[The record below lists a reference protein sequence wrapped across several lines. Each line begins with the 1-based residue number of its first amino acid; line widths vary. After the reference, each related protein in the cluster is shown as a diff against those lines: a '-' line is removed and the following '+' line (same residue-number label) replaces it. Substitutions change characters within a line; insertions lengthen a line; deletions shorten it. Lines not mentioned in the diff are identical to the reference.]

1 MRAYDVVVVGGGAI
15 GMASAREMARAGL
28 SVAVIDRGRLG
39 GEASSAAAGMLGA
52 QLEAHAPDAFYALCR
67 ESRAMYP
74 SFADALFE
82 ETGIDVEW
90 VENGILQLARSE
102 GAALALRERMRWQ
115 RAAGDEAVWL
125 EPEEVREL
133 ERGVVGDVLGA
144 LYLPRDGNVH
154 APRLSAALRACV
166 ASACDVYE
174 GEEVVAVEPVG
185 AGWRVRGA
193 REVYAAERVV
203 VAAGA
208 WASPLLRALGIPLEV
223 RPVKGQMLAVRPPR
237 GAGLCRTVYDAGTY
251 LVPKRDGTVVIG
263 ATEEPDAGYD
273 KRNTVDG
280 LAALLAKALDAV
292 PGLRGGEWLRAWSGL
307 RPRLTG
313 DSSNPVIGPWPGAE
327 GLILAVGHF
336 RNGVLLAPITG
347 RIVASAALGRAP
359 EDLWLPFW
367 PQTRFAA
374 RGGDVRADTLE
385 R

>member
-15 GMASAREMARAGL
+15 GMASARALAREGL
-28 SVAVIDRGRLG
+28 SVAVVDRGRLG

-74 SFADALFE
+74 KFSAALLE
-82 ETGIDVEW
+82 EAGIDVEW
-90 VENGILQLARSE
+90 VENGIVQLARSE
-102 GAALALRERMRWQ
+102 GAATQLKERMNWQ

-133 ERGVVGDVLGA
+133 ERGVAGDVLGA

-174 GEEVVAVEPVG
+174 GEEVLRVERDG
-185 AGWRVRGA
+185 EHWRVRGA
-193 REVYAAERVV
+193 REVYAADGVV

-208 WASPLLRALGIPLEV
+208 WASPLLRALGVALEV

-237 GAGLCRTVYDAGTY
+237 GAGLRRTVYDAGTY

-280 LAALLAKALDAV
+280 LAALAARALDAV

-307 RPRLTG
+307 RPRLAG
-313 DSSNPVIGPWPGAE
+313 ESADPLIGPWPGAE
-327 GLILAVGHF
+327 GLVLAVGHF

-367 PQTRFAA
+367 PQTRFSAW
-374 RGGDVRADTLE
+374 GGEVRADTLE

>member
-1 MRAYDVVVVGGGAI
+1 MRAYDAVVVGGGAI
-15 GMASAREMARAGL
+15 GMASARALAGEGL

-67 ESRAMYP
+67 ESRAMY
-74 SFADALFE
+74 SNFAAALLE

-102 GAALALRERMRWQ
+102 GVAAALRERMRWQ

-125 EPEEVREL
+125 DPAEVRAL
-133 ERGVVGDVLGA
+133 EPATADDVLGA

-166 ASACDVYE
+166 AGLCDVYE
-174 GEEVVAVEPVG
+174 GEEVVAVERAG

-193 REVYAAERVV
+193 RDVYAADRVV
-203 VAAGA
+203 LAAGA
-208 WASPLLRALGIPLEV
+208 WASPFLRALGIPLEV
-223 RPVKGQMLAVRPPR
+223 RPVKGQMLALRPPR
-237 GAGLCRTVYDAGTY
+237 GAALRRTVYDAGTY
-251 LVPKRDGTVVIG
+251 LVPKRDGTVVVG

-280 LAALLAKALDAV
+280 LAALAAKALGAV
-292 PGLRGGEWLRAWSGL
+292 PGLRGGEWVRAWSGL

-313 DSSNPVIGPWPGAE
+313 EAADPVIGPWPGAE
-327 GLILAVGHF
+327 GIILAVGHF

-347 RIVASAALGRAP
+347 RIVASAALGREP

-367 PQTRFAA
+367 PPARFAA
-374 RGGDVRADTLE
+374 RGGDVRANTPE